1 MTEEWWGKYKD
12 NKQKNENK
20 IFGQIDSELKRRFK
34 AEKTPDDM
42 YSICKTDN
50 NYWKHYR
57 NSENLDPDAVSLVL
71 CKDTG
76 CDLMYC
82 QALSLK
88 NDKSLNLYGCAE
100 QYQNFRECY
109 VKEKR
114 KFNAAFS
121 EEEWLKDRNTIP
133 NYIEK
138 NLALIKEQK
147 ERIDTYGENEVKKVV
162 IKVDA
167 SKLINVPNSKVEEG
181 YFD

>member
-1 MTEEWWGKYKD
+1 MTEEYWRKFKD
-12 NKQKNENK
+12 NKDKNENK
-20 IFGQIDSELKRRFK
+20 VFGHIDSELKRRFK

-42 YSICKTDN
+42 YTTCKTDN

-82 QALSLK
+82 QALSQSQK
-88 NDKSLNLYGCAE
+88 QKDKSLNLFGCTE
-100 QYQNFRECY
+100 QYNNFRECY
-109 VKEKR
+109 IKEKR

-121 EEEWLKDRNTIP
+121 EEDWLGNRQIIP
-133 NYIEK
+133 IYVEK
-138 NLALIKEQK
+138 ELKILKEQK
-147 ERIDTYGENEVKKVV
+147 ERTKTFGDGVTV
-162 IKVDA
+162 IKADN
-167 SKLINVPNSKVEEG
+167 SKLVDVPKSKMEEG